1 MVAVLLGLA
10 ASASFSCADFFGGVA
25 ARRSEP
31 WLSVLANQVVGLV
44 PLSIYLVVLY
54 DQGPTTHDL
63 VLSACA
69 GLASVAGLGLLF
81 GGFTVGRMAVVA
93 PVSAGVG
100 GLVPIG
106 WGLLQGER
114 PGALALLGAV
124 IVLSASVVLARSEGE
139 MVTDDE
145 EVEPDDRRAAIMAVG
160 AGVAFGLVLVL
171 FSETGDDIGL
181 WPPFAAHLVAIP
193 TLLIGLLVAGH
204 SLRPPADARRVMVA
218 SGFFDATAVSL
229 LLVALQQDELVSLV
243 APAANLYP
251 AGTALLAA
259 LVLKERLRGVQIA
272 ALAAAAV
279 GLVLLATG

>member
-31 WLSVLANQVVGLV
+31 WLSVLANQVVGLL
-44 PLSIYLVVLY
+44 PLSVYLVLLY
-54 DQGPTTHDL
+54 DQGPSTHDL
-63 VLSACA
+63 VLSAGA
-69 GLASVAGLGLLF
+69 GLASVAGLGMLF
-81 GGFTVGRMAVVA
+81 GGFAVGRMAVVA
-93 PVSAGVG
+93 PVSAGIG
-100 GLVPIG
+100 GLVPIA

-114 PGALALLGAV
+114 PGALAFLGAV
-124 IVLSASVVLARSEGE
+124 IVLTASVVLARSEGD
-139 MVTDDE
+139 VADADLTD
-145 EVEPDDRRAAIMAVG
+145 PDDGRAALMAVG

-171 FSETGDDIGL
+171 FSETSDDIGL

-193 TLLIGLLVAGH
+193 TLTVGLLVAGH
-204 SLRPPADARRVMVA
+204 RLRPPTDARKVMVA

-259 LVLKERLRGVQIA
+259 LVLKERLHGLQIA
-272 ALAAAAV
+272 ALVAAAV